1 MITPLVLAWLLA
13 AAPFD
18 PPIEVALGSLAIY
31 GSSTGGGG
39 GGAKFLVDQSGNQLV
54 TGTGS
59 SLTAN

>member
-1 MITPLVLAWLLA
+1 MITPLVLVWLLT

-31 GSSTGGGG
+31 GSATGGGG
-39 GGAKFLVDQSGNQLV
+39 GGTAFLVDQSGHQLV
-54 TGTGS
+54 TDTGN